1 MNKPERG
8 PALEDQ
14 APSVLGD
21 RAIELG
27 DDVREDV
34 IPFNDRCVDSV
45 CISPLGN
52 GIASE
57 HG

>member
-1 MNKPERG
+1 
-8 PALEDQ
+8 
-14 APSVLGD
+14 
-21 RAIELG
+21 
-27 DDVREDV
+27 VREDV